1 MATGATVRPIV
12 AGDLPAVGRFLHL
25 HLNAR
30 LSPGEW
36 AAALQPSWSPPD
48 TRHGVALWD
57 DDTLVG
63 VYAGFYSERA
73 IGGRTERFCNL
84 AAWCVLDEHRAQG
97 LRLVRAMLAQQ
108 GYTFTDLS
116 PSGNVVGLDERLG
129 FEHLDTA
136 GALVV
141 NLPPLPRRGVRL
153 VTDPAA
159 IEGLLDDEGLKI
171 YRDHA
176 AATASH
182 HLVVVRDGRACHVM
196 WRRVTR
202 KRLPVFAAVLHVGDR
217 ELFHELG
224 RSVYGHLLVRHGI
237 PFTLVER
244 RIVGALPRAAVPI
257 TGRPKMV
264 RSSTVAPDEV
274 DDLYSELTCVPW

>member
-1 MATGATVRPIV
+1 MATGATVRPIA

-25 HLNAR
+25 HLNTR
-30 LSPGEW
+30 LSPAEW
-36 AAALQPSWSPPD
+36 ADALRPTWSPPD
-48 TRHGVALWD
+48 AGHGVALWD
-57 DDTLVG
+57 GDTLLG
-63 VYAGFYSERA
+63 VYAAFYSERQ
-73 IGGRTERFCNL
+73 IDGRAERFCNL

-97 LRLVRAMLAQQ
+97 LRLVRAMLARP

-116 PSGNVVGLDERLG
+116 PSGNVVALDERLG
-129 FEHLDTA
+129 FVHLDTS

-141 NLPPLPRRGVRL
+141 NTPPLPRRGVRL
-153 VTDPAA
+153 VTERAE
-159 IEGLLDDEGLKI
+159 IERLLQGDELRI

-176 AATASH
+176 DAAASR
-182 HLVVVRDGRACHVM
+182 HLVVVRDGRACHVV

-202 KRLPVFAAVLHVGDR
+202 KNLPVFAAVLHVGDR
-217 ELFHELG
+217 RLFGEVG
-224 RSVYGHLLVRHGI
+224 RHVYGHLLVRHGI

-244 RIVGALPRAAVPI
+244 RTVGALPRAAVPM